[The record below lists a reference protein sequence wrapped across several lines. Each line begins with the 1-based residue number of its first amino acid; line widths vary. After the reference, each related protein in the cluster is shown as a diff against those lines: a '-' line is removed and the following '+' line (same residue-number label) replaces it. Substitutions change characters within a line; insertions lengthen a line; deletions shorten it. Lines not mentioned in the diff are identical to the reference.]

1 MLRAAGK
8 RDERCR
14 VVQLD
19 QAAEHADFKQIL
31 TLDDEP
37 VRARAFPMRSVRF
50 IPSMWPASA
59 APDKGQLA
67 AVAQFA
73 SRAGL

>member
-8 RDERCR
+8 RDERCH

-37 VRARAFPMRSVRF
+37 VRARAFPMRSVIYVIHRVRF

-59 APDKGQLA
+59 APDNG
-67 AVAQFA
+67 
-73 SRAGL
+73 